1 MYTPLYL
8 SAKELEVKATCLHNE
23 LAYLIPT
30 IEVER
35 SQAVKFISELR
46 NIIENM
52 ECEGVRQSFI
62 DMCWSTWSGSKE
74 RFAYNDWFLENQ
86 SVKIIECKPEGLYN
100 ENQKDIIFEF

>member
-8 SAKELEVKATCLHNE
+8 SVQELEVKATSIHNE
-23 LAYLIPT
+23 LGYLIPT

-35 SQAVKFISELR
+35 AQAVKFISEFR

-62 DMCWSTWSGSKE
+62 DMCWSTFFGAKD
-74 RFAYNDWFLENQ
+74 RFRYNDWFLENQ
-86 SVKIIECKPEGLYN
+86 KGLN
-100 ENQKDIIFEF
+100 